1 MELGISV
8 RINKP
13 YAEEESV
20 THWSIDK
27 HVVATTGGD
36 INCASSCS
44 TVVAVR
50 RALRVYFLTSGWTCT
65 NRALTSQSR
74 NVINEIKVNLETDLI
89 CISQS

>member
-1 MELGISV
+1 MESGISV

-13 YAEEESV
+13 SVEERV

-74 NVINEIKVNLETDLI
+74 NVINEK
-89 CISQS
+89 

>member
-1 MELGISV
+1 MRGFIHDTIVEIPAGEKRTKMELGISV

-50 RALRVYFLTSGWTCT
+50 RALRVYFLTSG
-65 NRALTSQSR
+65 
-74 NVINEIKVNLETDLI
+74 
-89 CISQS
+89 